1 MRKSLMRWIMITITI
16 VVIMCITN
24 INKTLYTVQAKTSGE
39 EASLESVNIRN
50 ITLGSTIYGG
60 LTGNE
65 DYEDIIYKFTTST
78 SGKLNITTTTDF
90 DGLRFTILD
99 SNGEDLLFSS
109 EEFYY
114 NDTLGTGT
122 GFYSYNISA
131 GTYYIQIF
139 TWNGYDEN
147 IPTLSYCIKP
157 MFVDAKANE
166 MEPNDTYQQA
176 TKLGREG
183 IIRGTFTLTDIKDIY
198 KITISK
204 KCVLYLRYDS
214 SEAVPYDISVLNK
227 NGDEEFRDGYAM
239 DSASY
244 NVTLEK
250 GEYYIVLMPSCYTTG
265 HETGNY
271 TLKYSTRETINT
283 KNVFLSTNTYEYNGK
298 IKNPTIKAIDSLGR
312 ILTKGVDY
320 VVTVPSGRKN
330 IGTYAYKITFTGDY
344 KGTATKSFQIKPAK
358 TKVTKL
364 KKKSNGIRVT
374 WKKSSN
380 ASGYMIY
387 RRTNDGSY
395 KKIKTI
401 KSRKTCSYL
410 DKGARYRWNRYY
422 YKVVAYKKVAGKTY
436 RSKASKVKSIYRR

>member
-39 EASLESVNIRN
+39 EASLGSVNIRN

-60 LTGNE
+60 LTGDE
-65 DYEDIIYKFTTST
+65 DYEDVVYKFTTPT
-78 SGKLNITTTTDF
+78 SGKLNLITTTDF
-90 DGLRFTILD
+90 AGLRFTILD
-99 SNGEDLLFSS
+99 SDGEEMLRYS

-114 NDTLGTGT
+114 NDNLGTGT
-122 GFYSYNISA
+122 GSYSYNISA
-131 GTYYIQIF
+131 GTYYIKIF
-139 TWNGYDEN
+139 TWKRYNEDVP
-147 IPTLSYCIKP
+147 ILSYCIKP
-157 MFVDAKANE
+157 MFVDAEANE
-166 MEPNDTYQQA
+166 IEPNDAYQQA
-176 TKLGREG
+176 TELGREG
-183 IIRGTFTLTDIKDIY
+183 LIRGTFTLTDIKDIY

-204 KCVLYLRYDS
+204 KCVLHLRYDS
-214 SEAVPYDISVLNK
+214 SEALPYGISVLNK
-227 NGDEEFRDGYAM
+227 DGDEEFGD
-239 DSASY
+239 DY
-244 NVTLEK
+244 NTESSSFNVVLEK
-250 GEYYIVLMPSCYTTG
+250 GEYYIVLMPCCYAFS

-271 TLKYSTRETINT
+271 TLKYSTRETINA

-320 VVTVPSGRKN
+320 VVTVPNGRKN
-330 IGTYAYKITFTGDY
+330 IGTYTYKITFTGDY
-344 KGTATKSFQIKPAK
+344 KGTVTKSFQIKPAK

-364 KKKSNGIRVT
+364 KKKSNGIRIT

-387 RRTNDGSY
+387 RKTNDGSY

-401 KSRKTCSYL
+401 KSRKTGSYL

-422 YKVVAYKKVAGKTY
+422 YKVVAYKKVNGKIY
-436 RSKASKVKSIYRR
+436 KSKASTVKSLYRR